1 MSTRTI
7 LLAGSS
13 AVALF
18 LAYQTINAVGSH
30 VPIDERLWV
39 PPTVSAG
46 LDDGA
51 SWMLAGHSGAKV
63 TPQQAFELTGR
74 GTASG
79 STVPVDETI
88 DLSALAVFAATGDTA
103 GLNAEVARIRTIQPD
118 FVVPDDIA
126 DGARA
131 GEERA
136 FWGLVAGGEFAKARA
151 AVSQRSARS
160 AYRPSG
166 SLMREIAVG
175 EVAQNIRAA
184 AEASEYGKVVA
195 LAEQEERVLTCSQ
208 LQAVWDVAYALAKTD
223 ASEKS
228 EELYGFALANCADQ
242 GARSA
247 TLQKAADSLG
257 PAAGARLTDMATDID
272 PDAALDGH
280 RAILAAWLNTGAR
293 HHDGADE
300 LTSLK
305 CGVDRLG
312 AAIEVQHLQDD
323 LTVEVERS
331 ARVLRALADEQA
343 AYEQLGWYYVR
354 TARALEA
361 VGWFR
366 RALADGGSDGAVE
379 GLVMVLRRTG
389 QRAEARDVALAESAR
404 SERIACIYV
413 DLASEDLASGEMTD
427 IGELARLTTELRSP
441 NAAATLGW
449 HHEKEGQM
457 ATARD
462 WFDRS
467 VEWGATESGVMGLAV
482 TQHELGN
489 ARAVEQLA
497 KSHRYAAV
505 REFARDVK
513 RGVPLPPSKPVPV
526 VQSAPAITD
535 VLLQDAIAAY
545 DRAEYD
551 VAIAM
556 LERRRMQVCE
566 ARDVTMLRGWALHNA
581 GRSEDA
587 HTLFRALHKAE
598 PTEATRSAIYHTRRT
613 ARVRRWL

>member
-1 MSTRTI
+1 MSSRKI

-18 LAYQTINAVGSH
+18 MAYQTINAVGSH

-46 LDDGA
+46 LDDSA
-51 SWMLAGHSGAKV
+51 SWTLAAHNGAKV
-63 TPQQAFELTGR
+63 TPQQAFDLTGR
-74 GTASG
+74 GLASG
-79 STVPVDETI
+79 STVPVNETV
-88 DLSALAVFAATGDTA
+88 DLSALAVFAATGDNA
-103 GLNAEVARIRTIQPD
+103 GLNAEVARIRAIQPD

-126 DGARA
+126 DRAR
-131 GEERA
+131 GDEESA
-136 FWGLVAGGEFAKARA
+136 IWDLVSAGEFAKARE
-151 AVSQRSARS
+151 AVSQRSATS
-160 AYRPSG
+160 GYRPSG

-175 EVAQNIRAA
+175 EAAQNIRAA
-184 AEASEYGKVVA
+184 AELGEYGKVVA
-195 LAEQEERVLTCSQ
+195 LAEQEERVLTCTR
-208 LQAVWDVAYALAKTD
+208 LQAVWDVADALAKTD
-223 ASEKS
+223 APEKS
-228 EELYGFALANCADQ
+228 EELYGFALANCAGE

-247 TLQKAADSLG
+247 TLQKGADSLG
-257 PAAGARLTDMATDID
+257 PTAGARLTNAASEID

-280 RAILAAWLNTGAR
+280 RAIVAAWLNGSER
-293 HHDGADE
+293 HNNVAEEH
-300 LTSLK
+300 TSLK

-312 AAIEVQHLQDD
+312 AAIAAQRQQDD

-331 ARVLRALADEQA
+331 ARVLGALAGETS
-343 AYEQLGWYYVR
+343 AYEQLGWYYLR
-354 TARALEA
+354 TARVPEA
-361 VGWFR
+361 GEWFR

-379 GLVMVLRRTG
+379 GLVMVLRRTD
-389 QRAEARDVALAESAR
+389 QRSEARKVALAESGR
-404 SERIACIYV
+404 SDRIACLYV

-457 ATARD
+457 AAARD
-462 WFDRS
+462 WFERS

-482 TQHELGN
+482 TQHQLGN

-497 KSHRYAAV
+497 KAHRYAAV

-526 VQSAPAITD
+526 VQPAPAITD

-556 LERRRMQVCE
+556 LERRRMQVGE

-581 GRSEDA
+581 GRSADA
-587 HTLFRALHKAE
+587 HKLFRELHKAE